1 MALLCFLMPLFSRHS
16 SEFKDDNKG
25 GIEGLLEHFVSAQG
39 KGVDDRTA
47 YAKLKQVFSP
57 FVLRRR
63 KRDVLSQIMPPKT
76 HQVEFVDLEPEG
88 RALYDS
94 VLENHVHAKKKG
106 TASLNDHLFTQ
117 LRKASHH
124 PLLLRS
130 RHTSSAEREHLARCF
145 LQFGAFRGEG
155 CTMEK
160 VHDEVAKFSDFDVHL
175 VASELLDDNPL
186 RRDELGR
193 YILDEQ
199 DLFSSAKFVRL
210 RKILPPL
217 LEEGHRVLIFSVWT
231 NCLDLL
237 GCLLEQLGI
246 GYLRMDGSTDVS
258 ERQGLIDKFNDDATI
273 PVFLL
278 STKACGLGINL
289 TAADTCIMHDL
300 DFNPFNDL
308 QAEDRCHRIG
318 QKRAVKIIK
327 LVTRDTVD
335 YAVYEMQE
343 RKSKMNA
350 AILDNEADWKK
361 HAEKEKKLVVKKAVE
376 DFIKSPNGKVTAEKE
391 NAQENDDDDGESI

>member
-16 SEFKDDNKG
+16 SEFEDDTRDG
-25 GIEGLLEHFVSAQG
+25 VEGMLQHFVSAQG
-39 KGVDDRTA
+39 QGVDDRTA
-47 YAKLKQVFSP
+47 YAKLKQLFSP

-63 KRDVLSQIMPPKT
+63 KQDVLSQILPPKT
-76 HQVEFVDLEPEG
+76 RQVEFVDLEPAG
-88 RALYDS
+88 RELYDS
-94 VLENHVHAKKKG
+94 VLSNHIKAKKRG
-106 TASLNDHLFTQ
+106 TASVNDHLFTQ
-117 LRKASHH
+117 LRKAAHH

-130 RHTSSAEREHLARCF
+130 RHISSAEKEHLARSF
-145 LQFGAFRGEG
+145 LQYGAFRGEG
-155 CTMEK
+155 CTIDK
-160 VHDEVAKFSDFDVHL
+160 VRDEVAKFSDFDIHL

-186 RRDELGR
+186 RRDDLGR

-217 LEEGHRVLIFSVWT
+217 LEKGHRVLIFSVWT
-231 NCLDLL
+231 TCLDLL
-237 GCLLEQLGI
+237 GCFMEQQGI

-258 ERQGLIDKFNDDATI
+258 ERQGLIDKFNSDTTI
-273 PVFLL
+273 PCFLL

-318 QKRAVKIIK
+318 QQKPVKIIK
-327 LVTRDTVD
+327 MVTNDTVD
-335 YAVYEMQE
+335 FAVYEMQE
-343 RKSKMNA
+343 RKAKMNA
-350 AILDNEADWKK
+350 AIMDNEADWKK
-361 HAEKEKKLVVKKAVE
+361 HA
-376 DFIKSPNGKVTAEKE
+376 
-391 NAQENDDDDGESI
+391 